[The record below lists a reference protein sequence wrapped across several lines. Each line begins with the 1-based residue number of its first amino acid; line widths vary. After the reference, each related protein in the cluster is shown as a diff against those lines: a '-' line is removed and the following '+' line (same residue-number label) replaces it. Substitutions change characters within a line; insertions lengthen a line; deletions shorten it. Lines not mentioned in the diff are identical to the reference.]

1 MGLDVT
7 VYRILKEP
15 KDKNRYFRL
24 IDDEGNYRNNFPEW
38 TKPLEHTVAQDW
50 YDWEKF
56 KEETG
61 IDINECDVHYKSFG
75 QNGSFMMVSLKG
87 VELPK
92 WNKGEGWKCWDEF
105 EEEEN
110 KFMIKIDLDKVPT
123 YKKEIKVIYIDEIGY
138 QRKGLN
144 GKFYDDY
151 EDGKIGYFV
160 WSLDELKR
168 YKDEYCDEPY
178 EYQYP
183 NGKMSGEMIYP
194 KDNFQNNIIDHFI
207 EGEDVVTFD
216 W

>member
-24 IDDEGNYRNNFPEW
+24 IDDEGNYKNNFPEW
-38 TKPLEHTVAQDW
+38 TKPLEHTVTEDW
-50 YDWEKF
+50 YDWDKF
-56 KEETG
+56 KEQTG
-61 IDINECDVHYKSFG
+61 IDLEQCDWHGESYG
-75 QNGSFMMVSLKG
+75 EDGAFMKVSPKG
-87 VELPK
+87 VELPQ
-92 WNKGEGWKCWDEF
+92 WNGGEGWKDWDEF
-105 EEEEN
+105 EEAEN
-110 KFMIKIDLDKVPT
+110 KIMIKIDLNKVPL
-123 YKKEIKVIYIDEIGY
+123 YKKEIKVVYIDEIGY

-144 GKFYDDY
+144 GKFYEDY
-151 EDGKIGYFV
+151 QDGKIGYFV

-183 NGKMSGEMIYP
+183 NGKMSGEMVYP
-194 KDNFQNNIIDHFI
+194 KDDFQKNIIDTFV
-207 EGEDVVTFD
+207 EGECCVTFD